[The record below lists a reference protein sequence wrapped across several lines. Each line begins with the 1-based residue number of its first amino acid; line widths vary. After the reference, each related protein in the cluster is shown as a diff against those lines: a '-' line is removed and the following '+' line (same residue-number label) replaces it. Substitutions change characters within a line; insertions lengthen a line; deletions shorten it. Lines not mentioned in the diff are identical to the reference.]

1 MGLLMLTGII
11 RLYNAVRWGYFYVYK
26 WQLLKWGHN
35 DTMGNQQSYIYTH
48 IYIIYVYM
56 GVVFFGTVVIIYAAY
71 HGKLK
76 KSW

>member
-1 MGLLMLTGII
+1 MILWEINKVI
-11 RLYNAVRWGYFYVYK
+11 
-26 WQLLKWGHN
+26 
-35 DTMGNQQSYIYTH
+35 YIHTH

-76 KSW
+76 KS